1 MYKESL
7 FQVNTTFSI
16 EKEVMYWNEQQE
28 RLEQTEGW
36 ERLTEKQQNMLR
48 ASFRIQSRA
57 YRGTDEASFSRI
69 SHQKGIRAIEEESP
83 NVPAENM
90 YRFSQNV
97 VSRMFC
103 HLAVTL
109 VEKERLPDRDLI
121 EKYFFNER
129 DSLPIKEWKEYFSV
143 EWKKIAH
150 IYDLIKDN
158 TFPLVLYFDKY
169 EESEIQNK
177 EHIRS
182 YATHSCIAMGEEN
195 GDILIWEKVSRR
207 FPFQLTKLQTILERY
222 PFVTHCAV
230 RPLGK
235 NTKT

>member
-1 MYKESL
+1 MYKEQS
-7 FQVNTTFSI
+7 FQVNTNFHI
-16 EKEVMYWNEQQE
+16 EKEVDHWNEQQK

-69 SHQKGIRAIEEESP
+69 SHQKEMQTIEEESF
-83 NVPAENM
+83 NVPAENI
-90 YRFSQNV
+90 YRLSQNA
-97 VSRMFC
+97 VSRIFC
-103 HLAVTL
+103 HLAVAL

-143 EWKKIAH
+143 EWKEIVH

-158 TFPLVLYFDKY
+158 TFPSVLYFDKC

-177 EHIRS
+177 EHTRS
-182 YATHSCIAMGEEN
+182 YAIHSCVAMGEEG
-195 GDILIWEKVSRR
+195 GDILVWEKVSRR
-207 FPFQLTKLQTILERY
+207 FPFQLAKLQTVLERY

-235 NTKT
+235 NTET